1 MYVGGNSMRAIST
14 YILTFLTLFSCRSK
28 HDQALENSIIGEWTF
43 TKTEDNRKKN
53 QHDKLFPPPPPFGKM
68 TNGYI
73 FSDSGQCEN
82 KIGYFKRIEA
92 SEREDRKTLFLGN
105 NTKYKVEDD
114 SLKIYDLAK
123 NIWKNT
129 KIYSIIG
136 DTLTLQTSD
145 SIFAKYSKVVYK
157 IDKNESYDKIIVSSS
172 GCYGSCPI
180 MTVSIENSGKLCYL
194 GQNYNTINGLFT
206 SNISKTEYLKLENN
220 FKKSGIASLDEHYSA
235 GHTDDE
241 TVSVTF
247 IKNRKI
253 VKTIYDYGS
262 EAPTEFIWAYTPVR
276 YLYQRVKLQPFKIDK
291 TYLPMRQIS
300 FETKNK
306 ICNLTKSESF
316 YLLTELQYGKIIPHK
331 FEEKYKIVFWNDK
344 DEQEIIYTDGR
355 FFKFTDNQKI
365 VTIDLGYNFLTV
377 NDLIKKFRTKNEYE

>member
-1 MYVGGNSMRAIST
+1 MRATST

-28 HDQALENSIIGEWTF
+28 HDQTLEKSIIGEWTF
-43 TKTEDNRKKN
+43 TKIEDKRNRN
-53 QHDKLFPPPPPFGKM
+53 QNDKSLPPPPFGNM
-68 TNGYI
+68 INGYI

-82 KIGYFKRIEA
+82 KIGYFKRIEGNVG
-92 SEREDRKTLFLGN
+92 EDRKTLFLGN
-105 NTKYKVEDD
+105 TTKYKIEDD
-114 SLKIYDLAK
+114 SLKIYDLAR

-129 KIYSIIG
+129 KIHSVIS
-136 DTLTLQTSD
+136 DTLTLQTGD
-145 SIFAKYSKVVYK
+145 SIFAKYSKVAYK

-172 GCYGSCPI
+172 GCFGSCPI
-180 MTVSIENSGKLCYL
+180 MTISIENNGKLCYL
-194 GQNYNTINGLFT
+194 GQNYNTINGFFT
-206 SNISKTEYLKLENN
+206 SKISKAEYLKLENN
-220 FKKSGIASLDEHYSA
+220 FKKSGISILNEHYSA
-235 GHTDDE
+235 SHTDDE

-276 YLYQRVKLQPFKIDK
+276 YLYQQLKLQPFKINK

-306 ICNLTKSESF
+306 ICNLTKSECF
-316 YLLTELQYGKIIPHK
+316 YLLTELQNGRIIANE

-344 DEQEIIYTDGR
+344 DEKEIIYTDGR
-355 FFKFTDNQKI
+355 FFKFTDNGKMI
-365 VTIDLGYNFLTV
+365 VFDLGYNFL
-377 NDLIKKFRTKNEYE
+377 IKNNLVKRFRTKNEYE